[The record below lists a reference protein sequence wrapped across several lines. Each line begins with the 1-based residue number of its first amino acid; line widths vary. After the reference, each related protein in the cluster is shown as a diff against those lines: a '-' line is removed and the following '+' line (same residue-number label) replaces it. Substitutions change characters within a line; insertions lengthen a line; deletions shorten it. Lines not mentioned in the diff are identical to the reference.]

1 MKKRI
6 IGPVAV
12 IAAAGLVLAGC
23 ASEGEE
29 TPETQPGTTEE
40 TPDNGGGEV
49 AAGCEAFEVYGTH
62 EGAEVELYHTIS
74 GTEAEQLAQ
83 SIVPFEDC
91 TGINVNSN
99 GSDEFETEINIR
111 VEGGNAPDLAVF
123 PQPGLLQRIVGTG
136 EVVPAPAEVE
146 ANVDKFWSEDWKN
159 YGTVGTTFYA
169 APLMASVK
177 GWVWYSPAEFEAN
190 GYEVPAT
197 WDEMMELTATM
208 AENGGAGDNYAPWC
222 IGFESGTATG
232 WSGTDWIEDLVL
244 RQHGPDAY
252 DAWVAGDLDFTS
264 DEIRQS
270 FEAFGDIALNP
281 DYVNGGLGDSASIV
295 STAFQEAG
303 LQILNESCS
312 LHHQASF
319 YEAQWGEDVVVA
331 EDGDVWAFL
340 TPNINADDGAAV
352 TGGGEFVAAFND
364 DPATIALQAYLSS
377 DTWAN
382 ERVSIGGVISANTG
396 LDPANAGSEI
406 GRASIEILQGE
417 DTVFR
422 FDASD
427 LMPAQVGASSFW
439 TGMNDYVSGTS
450 LDTVLSNIENS
461 WP

>member
-1 MKKRI
+1 MKTRF
-6 IGPVAV
+6 IGPIAAF
-12 IAAAGLVLAGC
+12 AAAGLVLAGC
-23 ASEGEE
+23 SSEGD
-29 TPETQPGTTEE
+29 TDPDTTGDA
-40 TPDNGGGEV
+40 PDTTNEANGDV
-49 AAGCEAFEVYGTH
+49 AEGCEDFAVYGTH
-62 EGAEVELYHTIS
+62 EGEQVELYHTIS

-83 SIVPFEDC
+83 SIAPFEEC
-91 TGINVNSN
+91 TGIAVNSN

-123 PQPGLLQRIVGTG
+123 PQPGLLQRVVGTG
-136 EVVPAPAEVE
+136 QVLPAPEAVE
-146 ANVDKFWSEDWKN
+146 ANVDEFWSEDWKK

-177 GWVWYSPAEFEAN
+177 GWVWYSPSEFEEN

-197 WDEMMELTATM
+197 WDEMMTLTQAM
-208 AENGGAGDNYAPWC
+208 ADNGGEGSDYAPWC

-232 WSGTDWIEDLVL
+232 WSGTDWIEDIVL
-244 RQHGPDAY
+244 RQHGADAY
-252 DAWVAGDLDFTS
+252 DAWVAGELDFNS

-281 DYVNGGLGDSASIV
+281 DFVNGGLGDSASIV
-295 STAFQEAG
+295 STSFQEAG
-303 LQILNESCS
+303 LQILENSCS

-319 YEAQWGEDVVVA
+319 YEAQWPEGTDVS

-340 TPNINADDGAAV
+340 TPPVAEGDPASV

-364 DPATIALQAYLSS
+364 SEATQALQAYLSS

-406 GRASIEILQGE
+406 GRASIEILQGA

-427 LMPAQVGASSFW
+427 LMPAVVGASSFW

-450 LDTVLSNIENS
+450 LDTVLSDIENS